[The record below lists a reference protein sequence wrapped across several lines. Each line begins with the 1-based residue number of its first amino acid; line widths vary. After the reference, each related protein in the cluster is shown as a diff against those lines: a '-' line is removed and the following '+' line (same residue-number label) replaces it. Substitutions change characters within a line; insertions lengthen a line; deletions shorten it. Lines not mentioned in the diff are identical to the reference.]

1 MKPIPISSMQAN
13 EGLKTSVDAEL
24 VEPKRTRKP
33 SSAYFGLDLSV
44 VVRLRPRGDRVFRA
58 CLGSKVM

>member
-13 EGLKTSVDAEL
+13 EGLKTSADAEL

-33 SSAYFGLDLSV
+33 KDEEAQLSV
-44 VVRLRPRGDRVFRA
+44 FWARLVCSGPFVPERR
-58 CLGSKVM
+58 

>member
-33 SSAYFGLDLSV
+33 KDEEAQLSV
-44 VVRLRPRGDRVFRA
+44 FWARLVCSGPFAPERR
-58 CLGSKVM
+58 